1 MKTAIYSDVN
11 QVKLVEKPIPEIAK
25 DEALV
30 KVSYSGICGTDLGIL
45 AGKHPRAKKF
55 LTFGHEFIGQ
65 VAEIHNTNHNTIRV
79 GDMVAVNPLLP
90 CGRCFVCKR
99 GYTHVCKNLRLI
111 GIDSDGGMAEYAKVP
126 LGNLVRVEEG
136 SFHEEELALAEP
148 IAVAVHAIN
157 QSEITEKNSTAIIGA
172 GPIGLLIAYTLR
184 FMGNKNISI
193 ADVNPGRLE
202 LASEIENINLINANE
217 QDVVNK
223 ILLHNNGDE
232 VDCVFEVSGS
242 QNGIDCA
249 IKAICPKGTIIQV
262 GVHEEKRP
270 IDLLA
275 VLFEEITLK
284 GVRVY
289 TETDFMRAV
298 GLIKTEHYNPR
309 FVVTHIFCVEDIG
322 KALDTIYSGGSVGK
336 VLIKL

>member
-11 QVKLVEKPIPEIAK
+11 QVKFVEKPIPEIAK

-30 KVSYSGICGTDLGIL
+30 KVAYSGICGTDLGIL
-45 AGKHPRAKKF
+45 AGKHLRAQKF
-55 LTFGHEFIGQ
+55 LTFGHEFIGR
-65 VAEIHNTNHNTIRV
+65 VAEIRNTNHNTIRV

-90 CGRCFVCKR
+90 CGSCFVCKR
-99 GYTHVCKNLRLI
+99 GFTHVCKNLRMI
-111 GIDSDGGMAEYAKVP
+111 GIDFDGGMAEYAKVP

-136 SFHEEELALAEP
+136 GFHEEELALTEP

-157 QSEITEKNSTAIIGA
+157 QSEITEKNSAVIIGA

-202 LASEIENINLINANE
+202 LASEIENINLINAKE
-217 QDVVNK
+217 QDVMTEMRR
-223 ILLHNNGDE
+223 HNNGDE
-232 VDCVFEVSGS
+232 VDYIFEAAGS
-242 QNGIDCA
+242 QDGIDSA
-249 IKAICPKGTIIQV
+249 IKAICPKGTIVQV

-275 VLFEEITLK
+275 VLFKEVTLK

-289 TETDFMRAV
+289 TEIDFRRAV
-298 GLIKTEHYNPR
+298 ELIKTECYNTK
-309 FVVTHIFCVEDIG
+309 FVVTHIFSLEDIE
-322 KALDTIYSGGSVGK
+322 KALDTIYSGRSVGK
-336 VLIKL
+336 VLIKP